1 MSLFRLGGW
10 ATDGRLGGRFARG
23 YLPDL
28 IERALVLGFFIYFV
42 HRMLARFVQLVLI
55 QYANPE
61 LVLAAAAIN
70 AQAILLVV
78 SETLGVALILSR
90 RPSRLVSTRPL
101 DWALSL
107 GAVILPLLVAPA
119 TGGTPSPS
127 DVATALMLVGLIV
140 QIGAKLSLWRSFGVV
155 PANHGVKTGGLYRI
169 VRHPMYAGYA
179 ITHIGF
185 ILGFPLLHNAVL
197 YLATFAL
204 QLARLLREEAIL
216 RQDPAYRSY
225 AERVRFRLVPGLF

>member
-1 MSLFRLGGW
+1 MAYFGREYSL
-10 ATDGRLGGRFARG
+10 
-23 YLPDL
+23 DL
-28 IERALVLGFFIYFV
+28 IERVVVLGFFIYFV

-55 QYANPE
+55 QYAHPE

-90 RPSRLVSTRPL
+90 RPSRLVSTQPL

-107 GAVILPLLVAPA
+107 GAVILPLLVAPVA
-119 TGGTPSPS
+119 GGTPGFA
-127 DVATALMLVGLIV
+127 DVATALMLVGLSI

-204 QLARLLREEAIL
+204 QLARLLREEVIL
-216 RQDPAYRSY
+216 RQDPVYRSY